1 MANLSITAAWND
13 TTEFV
18 KRESRLLFP
27 IAFML
32 IALPVAVMEA
42 LTPDPAGPGR
52 LPEHGVW
59 TLLVPLVIIAS
70 MIGNLAISYLAIKA
84 DMSVGEAIGR
94 GARRFLP
101 LLGAFILLC
110 LAGAILFLVAAI
122 VAVLLVPGAMSD
134 AAAGAQSPALARAV
148 VLTVILLLPV
158 LIFFGARLMLVT
170 PVTAAE
176 QGGSIAILRRSWSLT
191 AGFVWK
197 LAGFLLLIVILIGV
211 LTTAVESVAGILF
224 ALLAGPLRAGSLSK
238 LLTILV
244 MAGVN
249 TVVGVYLASLIAR
262 IYAQRAGAS
271 TSGS

>member
-1 MANLSITAAWND
+1 MANLSITAAWNE
-13 TTEFV
+13 TAEFV

-52 LPEHGVW
+52 LPEQGTW
-59 TLLVPLVIIAS
+59 TLLVPLVIVAS
-70 MIGNLAISYLAIKA
+70 MVGNLAISYLAIKA
-84 DMSVGEAIGR
+84 HISVGEAIGR

-101 LLGAFILLC
+101 LLGAFLLLS
-110 LAGAILFLVAAI
+110 LAGAILFLIAAM

-148 VLTVILLLPV
+148 VLSVLLLLPV

-170 PVTAAE
+170 PVAANE
-176 QGGSIAILRRSWSLT
+176 QGGSFAILRRSWTLT

-197 LAGFLLLIVILIGV
+197 LIGFLLLIGILVGV
-211 LTTAVESVAGILF
+211 LTTAIESVAGLLF

-249 TVVGVYLASLIAR
+249 SVIGVYLASLIAR